1 MQTKPVQVSTYKKNM
16 RIYSLIF
23 VLTLFS
29 CSAKYHYQKAIKK
42 GLEVTKTSDTIRIAT
57 IDSIPV
63 IKHDTIVYEHF
74 YSSKDTIIEY
84 KTVYVPQTRLETRI
98 EYKLKRDTLRM
109 ITRVEVQRAKAEA
122 KANKKP
128 NYWWMLIFALVF
140 GAVMFLLNKLI
151 SKII

>member
-1 MQTKPVQVSTYKKNM
+1 MKA
-16 RIYSLIF
+16 IYLIC
-23 VLTLFS
+23 VLTMFS
-29 CSAKYHYQKAIKK
+29 CSAKYYYNKALKR
-42 GLEVTKTSDTIRIAT
+42 GLQVTKTSDTIRIAT

-84 KTVYVPQTRLETRI
+84 KNVYVPQTRLETRI

-109 ITRVEVQRAKAEA
+109 ITRVEVQKAKAEA

-128 NYWWMLIFALVF
+128 NYWGMIIFICVF
-140 GAVMFLLNKLI
+140 GGVIYIANKLFN
-151 SKII
+151 KYL

>member
-1 MQTKPVQVSTYKKNM
+1 MKV
-16 RIYSLIF
+16 IYLIC

-29 CSAKYHYQKAIKK
+29 CSAKYHYNKALKK
-42 GLEVTKTSDTIRIAT
+42 GLQVTQTSDTIRIST

-98 EYKLKRDTLRM
+98 EYKLKRDTLKM
-109 ITRVEVQRAKAEA
+109 ITRVEVQKAKAQA
-122 KANKKP
+122 KENKKT
-128 NYWWMLIFALVF
+128 NWWGIIIFICVF
-140 GAVMFLLNKLI
+140 GAIVYTANKILNKYL
-151 SKII
+151 

>member
-1 MQTKPVQVSTYKKNM
+1 MKV
-16 RIYSLIF
+16 IYIIC

-29 CSAKYHYQKAIKK
+29 CSAKYHYNKAIKR
-42 GLEVTKTSDTIRIAT
+42 GLQVTQTSDTIRIST

-140 GAVMFLLNKLI
+140 GAVMFVLNKLI

>member
-1 MQTKPVQVSTYKKNM
+1 MKV
-16 RIYSLIF
+16 IYLIC

-29 CSAKYHYQKAIKK
+29 CSAKYHYNKAIKR
-42 GLEVTKTSDTIRIAT
+42 GLQVTQTSDTIRIST
-57 IDSIPV
+57 IDSIPI

-122 KANKKP
+122 KTNKKT
-128 NYWWMLIFALVF
+128 NWRGIIIFICVF
-140 GAVMFLLNKLI
+140 FGIVYTLNKIL
-151 SKII
+151 SKYL

>member
-1 MQTKPVQVSTYKKNM
+1 MKV
-16 RIYSLIF
+16 IYIIC

-29 CSAKYHYQKAIKK
+29 CSAKYHYNKALKR
-42 GLEVTKTSDTIRIAT
+42 GLQVTQTSDTIRIAT

-84 KTVYVPQTRLETRI
+84 KTVYVPKTRIETRI

-109 ITRVEVQRAKAEA
+109 ITRVEVQKAKAEA
-122 KANKKP
+122 KTNKKT
-128 NYWWMLIFALVF
+128 NWWGIIIFICVF
-140 GAVMFLLNKLI
+140 FGIVYTLNKIL
-151 SKII
+151 SKYL

>member
-1 MQTKPVQVSTYKKNM
+1 MKV
-16 RIYSLIF
+16 IYIIC

-29 CSAKYHYQKAIKK
+29 CSAKYHYNKAIKR
-42 GLEVTKTSDTIRIAT
+42 GLQVTQTSDTIRIST

-84 KTVYVPQTRLETRI
+84 KNVYVPQTRLETRI

-122 KANKKP
+122 KTNKKT
-128 NYWWMLIFALVF
+128 NWWGIIIFICVF
-140 GAVMFLLNKLI
+140 FGIVYTLNKIL
-151 SKII
+151 SKYL

>member
-29 CSAKYHYQKAIKK
+29 CSAKYHYNKAIKR
-42 GLEVTKTSDTIRIAT
+42 GLQVTQTSDTIRIST

-122 KANKKP
+122 KTNKKT
-128 NYWWMLIFALVF
+128 NWWGIIIFICVF
-140 GAVMFLLNKLI
+140 FGIVYTLNKIL
-151 SKII
+151 SKYL